1 MKRKL
6 PVKNK
11 VKCNVVNIPQ
21 IVKVRK
27 HKVDVIKLQQV
38 LKSHKNISNKDIS
51 YRLNIKKTTVDHWFR
66 TDECF
71 SIPDENIWLELKDLL
86 HIETDEFD
94 KSIME
99 FEYKFGVYEKS
110 QRYYLID
117 GLCPTLTTSDKIKI
131 IIN

>member
-1 MKRKL
+1 MA
-6 PVKNK
+6 
-11 VKCNVVNIPQ
+11 
-21 IVKVRK
+21 
-27 HKVDVIKLQQV
+27 
-38 LKSHKNISNKDIS
+38 DIETG
-51 YRLNIKKTTVDHWFR
+51 L
-66 TDECF
+66 
-71 SIPDENIWLELKDLL
+71 SIPVSAYADEDSAKKAIQDLTKSILGALKDGY
-86 HIETDEFD
+86 IEIPTAISDEFD